1 MIFDKGGG
9 TLVLEVRKYGD
20 PVLRMRALPV
30 KKITKE
36 MLALAKNML
45 DTMYAADGIGLAA
58 NQVGIPV
65 QIVVIDVGE
74 GPMTLFNPRIVRH
87 DSEEAVL
94 REGCLS
100 VPGLTGEVTR
110 WEKIVVEGMSG
121 NGTDCERLEAEGLLA
136 RALQH
141 EIDHL
146 DGILFI
152 DKARNI
158 AEEQAEDEA

>member
-1 MIFDKGGG
+1 MLILK
-9 TLVLEVRKYGD
+9 VRKHGD

-30 KKITKE
+30 KNITKE
-36 MLALAKNML
+36 MRVLAANML
-45 DTMYAADGIGLAA
+45 ETMYAVDGVGLAA

-65 QIVVIDVGE
+65 QLVVIDIGE
-74 GPMTLFNPRIVRH
+74 GPITLFNPRIVQH
-87 DSEEAVL
+87 EGEATG

-110 WEKIVVEGMSG
+110 WEKVVAEGMSG
-121 NGTDCERLEAEGLLA
+121 NGLGCHKLEAEGLLA

-141 EIDHL
+141 EVDHL

-152 DKARNI
+152 DKASNI
-158 AEEQAEDEA
+158 TEEQAEDDV

>member
-1 MIFDKGGG
+1 LISDKGGG
-9 TLVLEVRKYGD
+9 ILILEVRKHGD

-36 MLALAKNML
+36 MLALADNML
-45 DTMYAADGIGLAA
+45 DTMYAADGVGLAA

-65 QIVVIDVGE
+65 RIVVLDVGE
-74 GPMTLFNPRIVRH
+74 GPIKLFNPRIVKH
-87 DSEEAVL
+87 DGEEAVL

-110 WEKIVVEGMSG
+110 WEKIVIEGMAE
-121 NGTDCERLEAEGLLA
+121 NGVNRERLEAEGLLA

-152 DKARNI
+152 DKARNV